1 MRFANTYLS
10 MIIFMSFSA
19 SPQLFAV
26 DPYAKSDQSWIT
38 ISGTAVSSFP
48 DGFTLDYGEGVIRV
62 ELDDEDL
69 KSEGKVIRD
78 GNMVTVTGKI
88 DDDLFSMTSIEADSV
103 YVQDLNRY
111 IWASAKDEERRIEH
125 SWDPVRIGHAS
136 IRGKVETVSPTERKF
151 TVKTGTKVVTV
162 DTVGMRYNP
171 MDEHGHQRISPGDQ
185 VSVAGQ
191 MTKSF
196 IDGRELEAKMVITLV
211 DANLARHSSKQVK
224 DATSK

>member
-1 MRFANTYLS
+1 MRFVNTYLS
-10 MIIFMSFSA
+10 MIIFMSFAA

-38 ISGTAVSSFP
+38 ISGTAVSPFP

-78 GNMVTVTGKI
+78 GNLVTVTGKI

-111 IWASAKDEERRIEH
+111 IWASAKDEERWIEH
-125 SWDPVRIGHAS
+125 SWDPIKIGHAS
-136 IRGKVETVSPTERKF
+136 IRGKVETVNPTERKF

-171 MDEHGHQRISPGDQ
+171 LDEYGHQKISPGDQ